1 MSVLNVSR
9 ELFPMSN
16 AAVDGMITMHPVC
29 DNYEISYME
38 DVVYC
43 ERAEAKLHLQ
53 ILLPIDG
60 RTNRPL
66 IMYIPGSAFHW
77 QNVKERLPQYA
88 YLARRGLAVAA
99 LQYRGSQAV
108 PFPAQTL
115 DAKAGIRFMKRHAGE
130 YGIDPEKI
138 VVMGDSSGG
147 HTAMMAA
154 FACGIDW
161 LEEPDCEFDS
171 SVRGVIDLYGPVNFT
186 TMNEQP
192 SSQNHFMPDSPE
204 GMELG
209 GVNVLENPDLAKAA
223 AVTTYVSP
231 DREIPPILIFHGTND
246 ELVPFEQSCEL
257 FDALKK
263 SGKDASFYR
272 VMGAHHGG
280 REFWTSG
287 VLDIVAEFISRITA
301 V

>member
-9 ELFPMSN
+9 ENFPMSH
-16 AAVDGMITMHPVC
+16 AAVEGMITMRPVC
-29 DNYEISYME
+29 DNYEISYVD

-43 ERAEAKLHLQ
+43 ERPEAKLHLQ
-53 ILLPIDG
+53 ILLPMDG
-60 RTNRPL
+60 RTHRPL

-77 QNVKERLPQYA
+77 QNVKERLPQFA
-88 YLARRGLAVAA
+88 YLAQRGFAVAA
-99 LQYRGSQAV
+99 LQYRGSEAAA
-108 PFPAQTL
+108 FPAQTL
-115 DAKAGIRFMKRHAGE
+115 DAKAGIRFMKRHAAE

-147 HTAMMAA
+147 HTAMMAG
-154 FACGIDW
+154 FTCGIKE
-161 LEEPDCEFDS
+161 LEEPDGEFDS

-186 TMNEQP
+186 TMNDQP
-192 SSQNHFMPDSPE
+192 SSQNHSLPDSPE

-209 GVNVLENPDLAKAA
+209 GVNVLENPDLARTA

-231 DREIPPILIFHGTND
+231 DRTIPPILMFHGTND

-257 FDALKK
+257 FGALKN

-280 REFWTSG
+280 REFWTSQ
-287 VLDIVAEFISRITA
+287 VLDIVEAFIQRVTE
-301 V
+301 